1 MSSAVK
7 ALAVMHRESWQLEA
21 TGIKRTAKDE
31 QTWGVKNI
39 MQR

>member
-21 TGIKRTAKDE
+21 TAIKRTAKGE